1 MKLRIMISAIAN
13 SVLPLVWAGGLLF
26 FAMLMFSAILLQGA
40 TLYVTTQSYS
50 SSSSVLE
57 NVEFLQE
64 YFCSLPMA
72 VLTLKMSIT
81 GGNDAVERA
90 QKDKD
95 VLMRIERVRK
105 RELMHSL
112 KEVFEQLDEGSGM
125 VTYED
130 FTRLLEEPELV
141 HIFAHLGLEVT
152 EAVDLFEALDVDE
165 NQELEVQ
172 EFVVGCMQLRGQAKT
187 VDVVIQMR
195 QTRRILTQLKE
206 SP

>member
-1 MKLRIMISAIAN
+1 
-13 SVLPLVWAGGLLF
+13 
-26 FAMLMFSAILLQGA
+26 
-40 TLYVTTQSYS
+40 
-50 SSSSVLE
+50 
-57 NVEFLQE
+57 
-64 YFCSLPMA
+64 
-72 VLTLKMSIT
+72 
-81 GGNDAVERA
+81 
-90 QKDKD
+90 
-95 VLMRIERVRK
+95 MRIERVRK

-206 SP
+206 SLQLQQKELLNLSQMVADVADARHRL